1 MGQEVSPEY
10 SSPMKKILSGIF
22 FILFGLPFSGLT
34 WRGNVYSMKKFLP
47 FLFIAFGSAQ
57 LTYAQQAFENH
68 YANIRNEFSADH
80 THTTT
85 AFVEQRWR
93 LAGNKGF
100 DESIYFVE
108 KILKDAGYKK
118 EVNGEAD
125 GPLTYRIET
134 RKMKRPTW
142 EPVDASLRFE
152 GEATP
157 FLKFVTNRNM
167 IATYSASTPAEGVT
181 AEVVDVGRGKK
192 EDFANKDL
200 KGKIALAETGAYQLY
215 RQAIEKGA
223 IGVLAYSLPEYT
235 QPEKNVNSIQ
245 FQSIAYTDSVNQKWA
260 LMLSY
265 QAKEKLK
272 AALAK
277 GVVRVTVTVE
287 TKIYKADEL
296 TLVANARGT
305 VKPDERF
312 VYSAHVQEPGA
323 NDNATGVAT
332 LAEMARTTA
341 KLIQEKKFVPQ
352 RTITFLWGDEI
363 VSTDRY
369 IKDDANRASG
379 IKWGLSL
386 DMVGEDVSKTGGTFL
401 IEKMPDPSAIWTRG
415 KEKHTE
421 WGGSVLKESQMV
433 PHYFNDLLLN
443 RCLQQAKFNGW
454 VVNTNPFEGGSDHT
468 PFLEAKIPGLLM
480 WHFTDVFY
488 HSDGDRLDM
497 TSSEEMKNVGVSAL
511 ATAYILA
518 SADETTTLTLI
529 DEIRKNAVDRL
540 EVEFALSK
548 EAVGKGGKVADEQH
562 ILEVWTSYYTGALD
576 KMTEIPVKG
585 ATRKVDTKIAAVKA
599 DLQKKLE
606 ELKGWLE
613 K

>member
-1 MGQEVSPEY
+1 MTMY
-10 SSPMKKILSGIF
+10 
-22 FILFGLPFSGLT
+22 
-34 WRGNVYSMKKFLP
+34 MKKFLP
-47 FLFIAFGSAQ
+47 LLSFVLLSISGLF
-57 LTYAQQAFENH
+57 AQQAFENH
-68 YANIRNEFSADH
+68 YAGIRKEFSAVN

-100 DESIYFVE
+100 DESIYYVE
-108 KILKDAGYKK
+108 KILKDAGFKK
-118 EVNGEAD
+118 EVNGETD

-142 EPVDASLRFE
+142 EPVDASLSFE
-152 GEATP
+152 GEAMP
-157 FLKFVTNRNM
+157 FLKFSTNRNM
-167 IATYSASTPAEGVT
+167 IATYSASTPAEGIT
-181 AEVVDVGRGKK
+181 AEVVDVGKGRK
-192 EDFANKDL
+192 EDFADKDL
-200 KGKIALAETGAYQLY
+200 KGKIVLAETGAYQLY

-223 IGVLAYSLPEYT
+223 VGVLAYSLPKYT

-245 FQSIAYTDSVNQKWA
+245 FQSIAYADSVNQKWA
-260 LMLSY
+260 IMLSY

-277 GVVRVTVTVE
+277 GPVRVTVKVE

-341 KLIQEKKFVPQ
+341 MLIQQKKFSPQ

-369 IKDDANRASG
+369 IKDDKTRAAG

-386 DMVGEDVSKTGGTFL
+386 DMVGEDVSKTGGSFL

-433 PHYFNDLLLN
+433 PHYFNDFLLN
-443 RCLQQAKFNGW
+443 RCLQQAKVTGW

-488 HSDGDRLDM
+488 HTDGDRLDM
-497 TSSEEMKNVGVSAL
+497 TSAEEMKNVGVSAL
-511 ATAYILA
+511 ATAYVLA
-518 SADETTTLTLI
+518 SADDAVTLTLI
-529 DEIRKNAVDRL
+529 DEIRKNAIDRL

-548 EAVGKGGKVADEQH
+548 EAVAKGGKVADEQH

-585 ATRKVDTKIAAVKA
+585 TNKKIDTKIAAAKA
-599 DLQKKLE
+599 DLQKKLD

>member
-1 MGQEVSPEY
+1 
-10 SSPMKKILSGIF
+10 
-22 FILFGLPFSGLT
+22 
-34 WRGNVYSMKKFLP
+34 MKKFLP
-47 FLFIAFGSAQ
+47 LLSFVLLPISGLF
-57 LTYAQQAFENH
+57 AQQAFENH
-68 YANIRNEFSADH
+68 YAGIRKEFSAEN

-100 DESIYFVE
+100 DESIYYVE
-108 KILKDAGYKK
+108 KILKDAGFKK
-118 EVNGEAD
+118 ELNSEAD
-125 GPLTYRIET
+125 GTLTYRIET

-142 EPVDASLRFE
+142 EPVDASLSFE
-152 GEATP
+152 GEAMP
-157 FLKFVTNRNM
+157 FLKFSTNRNM
-167 IATYSASTPAEGVT
+167 IATYSASTPVEGIT
-181 AEVVDVGRGKK
+181 AEVVDVGKGRK
-192 EDFANKDL
+192 EDFADKDL
-200 KGKIALAETGAYQLY
+200 KGKIVLAETGAYQLY

-223 IGVLAYSLPEYT
+223 VGVLAYSLPKYT

-260 LMLSY
+260 IMLSY

-272 AALAK
+272 AAQAK
-277 GVVRVTVTVE
+277 GPVRVTVKVE

-341 KLIQEKKFVPQ
+341 MLIQQKKFSPQ

-369 IKDDANRASG
+369 IKDDKTRAAG

-386 DMVGEDVSKTGGTFL
+386 DMVGEDVSKTGGSFL

-433 PHYFNDLLLN
+433 PHYFNDFLLN
-443 RCLQQAKFNGW
+443 RCLQQAKVTGW

-488 HSDGDRLDM
+488 HTDGDRLEM
-497 TSSEEMKNVGVSAL
+497 TSAEEMKNVGVSAL
-511 ATAYILA
+511 ATAYVLA
-518 SADETTTLTLI
+518 SADDAVTLTLI
-529 DEIRKNAVDRL
+529 DEIRKNAIDRL

-548 EAVGKGGKVADEQH
+548 EAVAKGGKVSDEQH

-585 ATRKVDTKIAAVKA
+585 TNKKIDTKIAAAKA
-599 DLQKKLE
+599 DLQKKLD

>member
-1 MGQEVSPEY
+1 
-10 SSPMKKILSGIF
+10 MKKILS
-22 FILFGLPFSGLT
+22 LFLLLVNFETL
-34 WRGNVYSMKKFLP
+34 V
-47 FLFIAFGSAQ
+47 
-57 LTYAQQAFENH
+57 AQQAFEKQ
-68 YANIRNEFSADH
+68 YVDLRKEFSTEN

-100 DESIYFVE
+100 DDSIYYVE

-142 EPVDASLRFE
+142 EPVDATLSIE
-152 GEATP
+152 GDALP
-157 FLKFVTNRNM
+157 VLKFATNRNM
-167 IATYSASTPAEGVT
+167 IATYSASTPAEGIT
-181 AEVVDVGRGKK
+181 AELIDLGKGRK
-192 EDFANKDL
+192 EDFEGKDL
-200 KGKIALAETGAYQLY
+200 TGKIVMAEAGAFQVY
-215 RQAIEKGA
+215 RQAIAKGA
-223 IGVLAYSLPEYT
+223 VGVFAYSLPPYT

-245 FQSIAYTDSVNQKWA
+245 FQSIPYADSLTQKWA

-265 QAKEKLK
+265 QAKQRLRT
-272 AALAK
+272 ALTK
-277 GVVRVTVTVE
+277 GAVKVNVKIE
-287 TKIYKADEL
+287 TKIYRADEL
-296 TLVANARGT
+296 TIVANARGS

-341 KLIQEKKFVPQ
+341 QLIRQKKFAPQ

-363 VSTDRY
+363 VSTARY
-369 IKDDANRASG
+369 IKDDNKRAEG

-386 DMVGEDVSKTGGTFL
+386 DMVGEDVSKTGGSFL

-421 WGGSVLKESQMV
+421 WGGSVLKESQMF

-443 RCLQQAKFNGW
+443 RCRQQAKSNGW

-480 WHFTDVFY
+480 WHFTDVYY
-488 HSDGDRLDM
+488 HTDGDRLEM
-497 TSSEEMKNVGVSAL
+497 TSAEEMKNVGVSAL

-518 SADETTTLTLI
+518 SADEATTISLI
-529 DEIRKNAVDRL
+529 DEVKKNALDRL
-540 EVEFALSK
+540 DVEFVLSK
-548 EAVGKGGKVADEQH
+548 DAVAKGGKVADEKH
-562 ILEVWTSYYTGALD
+562 ILEVWTSYYTAALD

-585 ATRKVDTKIAAVKA
+585 TTKEIDTKIAESKA
-599 DLQKKLE
+599 DLQKKLD
-606 ELKGWLE
+606 ELTKWLE